1 MDKDLKEWG
10 EDKSL
15 TDSIYIIST
24 SEASLFIERLLEN
37 ILIAFNLMHC
47 TCPK

>member
-1 MDKDLKEWG
+1 MDKDLKESG

-24 SEASLFIERLLEN
+24 TEASLFIERLLEN
-37 ILIAFNLMHC
+37 VLITFNLIDR